1 MFRFLLWA
9 ILVALKPKAL
19 VVAEN
24 VCLRQQLLVL
34 QRERPRPYLKTAD
47 RFFWV
52 LASRWLGSWRNLLL
66 IVKPETV
73 LKWHQRGWRLYWSW
87 RSQLRP
93 RTGRPAIPQQLQVL
107 IRRMAMENRLWGQ
120 KRIQAELAR
129 LGFKVSARTVAKY
142 MRTARR
148 DRGPSVR
155 WRTFLKLHASNIW
168 ACDFFCVQTL
178 LFETLHVF
186 FVIQHINREVL
197 HVAVTRHPT
206 SEWLAQQFL
215 ESCAWDRRPPRFL
228 IHDRDSRYGAS
239 FDRRLKR
246 LGVTQVRTPFRC
258 PTANAVA
265 ERWVKSARTECLD
278 HLLVFN
284 ESTLRR
290 AISSYVTYYNHHRPH
305 RSIGQRAPC
314 PSGRVA
320 SRPPGMQGSVIAE
333 PVLGGLHHIYRHA
346 S

>member
-1 MFRFLLWA
+1 MRCHTNHRFPGSCIAINPLARRATTKPRPFRLKMVAIALGKIEDTVFRPYFCALQLL
-9 ILVALKPKAL
+9 
-19 VVAEN
+19 VAEN
-24 VCLRQQLLVL
+24 LCLRQQLLVL
-34 QRERPRPYLKTAD
+34 QRRQPRPYLKTVD

-66 IVKPETV
+66 VVKPKTV

-87 RSQLRP
+87 RSRMRP
-93 RTGRPAIPQQLQVL
+93 RTGRRPIPQQLQVL
-107 IRRMAMENRLWGQ
+107 IRRMAVENSLWGQ

-142 MRTARR
+142 MRTARH

-178 LFETLHVF
+178 LFDTLHVF

-206 SEWLAQQFL
+206 AEWLAQQIL
-215 ESCAWDRRPPRFL
+215 ESCAWDRRPPRFM
-228 IHDRDSRYGAS
+228 IHDRDSRYGPS

-246 LGVTQVRTPFRC
+246 LGIKQVRTPFRC
-258 PTANAVA
+258 PVANAVA
-265 ERWVKSARTECLD
+265 ERWVKSAPSA
-278 HLLVFN
+278 
-284 ESTLRR
+284 STTC
-290 AISSYVTYYNHHRPH
+290 SCSTN
-305 RSIGQRAPC
+305 
-314 PSGRVA
+314 
-320 SRPPGMQGSVIAE
+320 
-333 PVLGGLHHIYRHA
+333 
-346 S
+346 